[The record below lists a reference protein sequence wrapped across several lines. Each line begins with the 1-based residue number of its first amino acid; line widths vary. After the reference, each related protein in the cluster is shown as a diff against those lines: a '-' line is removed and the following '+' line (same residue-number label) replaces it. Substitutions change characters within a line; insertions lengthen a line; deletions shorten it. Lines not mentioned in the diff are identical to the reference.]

1 MSHYYNF
8 MLAKTDNLFDVM
20 KEHML
25 SDSKYSS
32 LRLKSLDV
40 KKPLEETAKD
50 KNEKN
55 NKNDKNDKND
65 KSKEHDI
72 DALFWC
78 VYKGVYGV
86 EKYNEIER
94 YMNVM
99 IEEKLKISKYF
110 EKNKNFLKQHNKKL
124 TVKEIKEI
132 LSNLLTN
139 TKDYDNLY
147 AYSVYYKRPIYLIK
161 NNTIMKII
169 PHESLGEPIII
180 ENSTYIENTK
190 PDNYENHYELN
201 NFRCPLKPV
210 SQFRMNEI
218 RNLASE
224 FDIEPKTKTKNEIY
238 NELNHLFMFESL

>member
-1 MSHYYNF
+1 
-8 MLAKTDNLFDVM
+8 M
-20 KEHML
+20 K
-25 SDSKYSS
+25 
-32 LRLKSLDV
+32 
-40 KKPLEETAKD
+40 KKPKSR
-50 KNEKN
+50 KNLKKN
-55 NKNDKNDKND
+55 RN
-65 KSKEHDI
+65 
-72 DALFWC
+72 
-78 VYKGVYGV
+78 G
-86 EKYNEIER
+86 
-94 YMNVM
+94 
-99 IEEKLKISKYF
+99 
-110 EKNKNFLKQHNKKL
+110 LKQHNKKL
-124 TVKEIKEI
+124 TIKEIKEI

-161 NNTIMKII
+161 NNTIIKII

-180 ENSTYIENTK
+180 ENSTYIENAK

-201 NFRCPLKPV
+201 NFRNPLKSV

>member
-8 MLAKTDNLFDVM
+8 MLPKTDNLFDVM
-20 KEHML
+20 KGHML
-25 SDSKYSS
+25 SDSKYNNM
-32 LRLKSLDV
+32 RLKSLDDGEIIV
-40 KKPLEETAKD
+40 RKPSTETSQDKKDKKDKKD
-50 KNEKN
+50 KNK
-55 NKNDKNDKND
+55 DRDV
-65 KSKEHDI
+65 

-78 VYKGVYGV
+78 VYTGVYGV

-99 IEEKLKISKYF
+99 IEEKLKIAKEF
-110 EKNKNFLKQHNKKL
+110 EKNRNGLKQHNKKL
-124 TVKEIKEI
+124 TIKEIKEI

-161 NNTIMKII
+161 QNTIMKII

-180 ENSTYIENTK
+180 ENSTYIEDAK

-201 NFRCPLKPV
+201 NFHNPLKSV
-210 SQFRMNEI
+210 SQFRMNDI

-238 NELNHLFMFESL
+238 NELNHLFMFEPL